1 MKVAGG
7 GARSKGEI
15 DAVLKPTGSLPS
27 LVPVSFQ
34 VAGMSGNQ
42 PT

>member
-7 GARSKGEI
+7 E
-15 DAVLKPTGSLPS
+15 AVLKPTGSLPS
-27 LVPVSFQ
+27 FVPVSFRL
-34 VAGMSGNQ
+34 AGMSGNQ